1 MVAEPRDGK
10 EPGHNNKHTEKST
23 IKISVRNLKYRQ
35 VYQVTKKRSWVLEKC
50 VKVTER
56 VDTWWENMQRYG
68 RITEGL

>member
-10 EPGHNNKHTEKST
+10 EPGHNNKSTEEST
-23 IKISVRNLKYRQ
+23 VKISVRNLKYRQ
-35 VYQVTKKRSWVLEKC
+35 EYQITKKRSQVLENC
-50 VKVTER
+50 VKVTEQ